1 MSGEPQPAAPRGPL
15 ARLAGIVL
23 WVFAA
28 GFAAGAAQ
36 VGFALHSG
44 QAWRNYRGELLTHD
58 ELRRTLVLFVVAAGL
73 CVLLALRWRRFLRR
87 GD

>member
-1 MSGEPQPAAPRGPL
+1 MSGELAPTPPRGPL
-15 ARLAGIVL
+15 ARVAGIVL

-44 QAWRNYRGELLTHD
+44 QAWSNYRGQLLTHE
-58 ELRRTLVLFVVAAGL
+58 ELGRTFVLFVVATAV
-73 CVLLALRWRRFLRR
+73 CTLLALRWRRFLRR
-87 GD
+87 GN